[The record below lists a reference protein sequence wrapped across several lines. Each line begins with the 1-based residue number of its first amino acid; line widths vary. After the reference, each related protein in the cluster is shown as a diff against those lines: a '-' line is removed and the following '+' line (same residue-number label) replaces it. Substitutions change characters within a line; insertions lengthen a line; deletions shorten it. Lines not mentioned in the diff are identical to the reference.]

1 MQLKQELIDK
11 NETLLDYAKDNMD
24 NNEEKDARVTSL
36 EQQRNEAESRISQGL
51 TQIETLE

>member
-24 NNEEKDARVTSL
+24 NYEEKDARVTSL